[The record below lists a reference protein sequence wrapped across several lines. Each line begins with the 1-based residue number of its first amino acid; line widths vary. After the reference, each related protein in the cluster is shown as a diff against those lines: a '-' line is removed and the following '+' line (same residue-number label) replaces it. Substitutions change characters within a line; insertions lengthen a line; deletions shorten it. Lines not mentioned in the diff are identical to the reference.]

1 MSAFAG
7 TGRLARLALR
17 RDRLKLSIWAA
28 AIVGLVA
35 VAVPTLHEVYGTS
48 QKLAAE
54 YAVTMTHSF
63 VARLLGGPMDGPHFG
78 SIVMMEYFLFTAVLM
93 IFMSTLA
100 VVRHTRQN
108 EETGRSE
115 LIGSGMV
122 GRYAPLTAALA
133 VVVGVNILVSVLIAI
148 SLIAQD
154 LPVDGSIAMAAGLG
168 GSGIVFAA
176 IAAVAAQIIGTA
188 RGTNAAIGGLIGLA
202 VLLRGL
208 GDGFGEITSSGMKV
222 ESAWPSWLSPIGW
235 GQQLDPFS
243 QPQWWVLG
251 MFVAAFAALVSL
263 AYWLA
268 SHRDHGMGMVPA
280 REGRASARAGLLSPL
295 GLAWRLQRTVLL
307 GWGIGIASLGVVL
320 GMTAIEFK
328 DFFKENEQLAAI
340 LQATGG
346 GSNFTDTYFSAMM
359 LFMSFLLAGY
369 VLQAILRLQSEESS
383 GYLEGVLATATSRF
397 KWAVSHI
404 GIAVGGTVLL
414 GIVAGLSTGVSYAL
428 VADNVWSEVGRITGA
443 GLVQVPAAL
452 VFAGIAVLIFGLVA
466 RWTGVVAW
474 AVFTVSL
481 AVAQLGELLK
491 LPEWTMKLSPFT
503 HTPPAPANSI
513 DADPLIIM
521 AAIAS
526 GLVIV
531 GLVAF
536 RRRDISTE

>member
-1 MSAFAG
+1 MNAFAG

-17 RDRLKLSIWAA
+17 RDRVKLGIWTA

-35 VAVPTLHEVYGTS
+35 VAVPTLHEVYGNS
-48 QKLAAE
+48 QKMITE
-54 YAVTMTHSF
+54 YAMTMTNSF

-133 VVVGVNILVSVLIAI
+133 VVVGVNVLISVLIAI

-154 LPVDGSIAMAAGLG
+154 LPVDGSVAMAAGLCG
-168 GSGIVFAA
+168 VGVVFAA

-188 RGTNAAIGGLIGLA
+188 RGTNAAIGGLIGVAILI
-202 VLLRGL
+202 RGL
-208 GDGFGEITSSGMKV
+208 GDGLGKAADGGMKV

-235 GQQLDPFS
+235 GQQMEPFS

-251 MFVAAFAALVSL
+251 VFGAAFVALVSL

-268 SHRDHGMGMVPA
+268 SHRDHGMGMIPS
-280 REGRASARAGLLSPL
+280 REGRAMARPSLLSPL
-295 GLAWRLQRTVLL
+295 GLAWRLQRSVLL

-320 GMTAIEFK
+320 GMTATEFRS
-328 DFFKENEQLAAI
+328 FFEENEQLAAI

-397 KWAVSHI
+397 KWAASHI
-404 GIAVGGTVLL
+404 FVAACGVLL
-414 GIVAGLSTGVSYAL
+414 LGALAGLSTGIAYAL
-428 VADNVWSEVGRITGA
+428 VADDVWSQVSRLVGA

-452 VFAGIAVLIFGLVA
+452 TFAGIAMFIFGVVP
-466 RWTGVVAW
+466 RWTNVVAW

-491 LPEWTMKLSPFT
+491 LPEWIIKLSPFT
-503 HTPPAPANSI
+503 HTPPAPASSI
-513 DADPLIIM
+513 DADLLIIM

-526 GLVIV
+526 GLAIV